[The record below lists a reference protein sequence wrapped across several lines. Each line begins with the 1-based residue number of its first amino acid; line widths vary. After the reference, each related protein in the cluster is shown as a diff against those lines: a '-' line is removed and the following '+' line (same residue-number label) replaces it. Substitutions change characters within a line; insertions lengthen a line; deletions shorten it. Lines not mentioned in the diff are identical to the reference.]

1 MHQRVLAPLGL
12 SDSFFGSDTVRVR
25 SGATRYDSLGR
36 PIPHY
41 TTSTPASGEL
51 YASAHDLALFALFN
65 MRHLAK
71 GQSAILSEQNLD
83 ELHRPVFT
91 GPSGV
96 ATTFGWFKSQTTS
109 GVPFFFKTG
118 GDPASRQQN
127 VFCPIERL
135 RLRTRHQSVQRMG
148 TGLQRVR

>member
-1 MHQRVLAPLGL
+1 MHRRVLAPLGL
-12 SDSFFGSDTVRVR
+12 NDSFFGCDTVRVQN
-25 SGATRYDSLGR
+25 GAMRYDSLGR
-36 PIPHY
+36 LIPHY

-65 MRHLAK
+65 MRRRAK
-71 GQSAILSEQNLD
+71 GQAAILSEQNID

-109 GVPFFFKTG
+109 GVPFFFKSG
-118 GDPASRQQN
+118 GDPGVANRILSMQGDEGN
-127 VFCPIERL
+127 LLAMHPTVKPV
-135 RLRTRHQSVQRMG
+135 QSDR
-148 TGLQRVR
+148 RRDP